1 MKQSIWRWFSGYLL
15 IFICSTALHGS
26 KQSTSKEG
34 VRESNTNITARSNRN
49 HQTQVITPVRS
60 KVVVVAASHLKFLPL
75 TLAKK
80 EVPPFH
86 QFHSDPMVSPSQSTI
101 VQVLMFVQSKNCLLV
116 LCYQAE
122 HVSLLRMA
130 LATLC

>member
-60 KVVVVAASHLKFLPL
+60 KVVVVAASHLKFLPP

-86 QFHSDPMVSPSQSTI
+86 QFHSDPTVSPLQSTI
-101 VQVLMFVQSKNCLLV
+101 VRVLMFALSKNCLLAH
-116 LCYQAE
+116 LLGAE
-122 HVSLLRMA
+122 HVFSLQMA